1 MPVKK
6 PEGLRRLLLATA
18 LKDQPEKLQLYIDRG
33 GVTCRR
39 GRNLAFTYGYTLN
52 VVVEGYTGEV
62 DALMVPILAWVA
74 EQQPDLLDKPPYKPF
89 EFESELLDAN
99 SADVSINI
107 ELTENVLVDRTGA
120 REWSTRHLDEPVI
133 ADAFPGVCGV
143 SLVEALIAE
152 ASDPTP

>member
-1 MPVKK
+1 MKK

-18 LKDQPEKLQLYIDRG
+18 LKDQPEKLQMYVDRG
-33 GVTCRR
+33 DITCRR
-39 GRNLAFTYGYTLN
+39 GRNLAFQYGYTLN

-62 DALMVPILAWVA
+62 NALMVPVLAWIA
-74 EQQPDLLDKPPYKPF
+74 EQQPDLLDKAPYKPF

-107 ELTENVLVDRTGA
+107 ELTENVLVDRIGKS
-120 REWSTRHLDEPVI
+120 EWAARHLDEPVI

-143 SLVEALIAE
+143 SLVAGMIDSA
-152 ASDPTP
+152 ATPTP

>member
-1 MPVKK
+1 MKK

-18 LKDQPEKLQLYIDRG
+18 LKDQAEKLQLYIDRG
-33 GVTCRR
+33 SVTCRR

-52 VVVEGYTGEV
+52 IVVEGYTGDV

-74 EQQPDLLDKPPYKPF
+74 EQQPDLLDKPPYEPF
-89 EFESELLDAN
+89 EFESELLDAT

-107 ELTENVLVDRTGA
+107 KLTENVLVDRTGQ

-133 ADAFPGVCGV
+133 EDAFPGVCGV
-143 SLVEALIAE
+143 SLVEALVAE
-152 ASDPTP
+152 AGGPTP

>member
-1 MPVKK
+1 MKK

-18 LKDQPEKLQLYIDRG
+18 LKDQPEKLQLFVDRG

-74 EQQPDLLDKPPYKPF
+74 EQQPDLLDKPPYRPF

-107 ELTENVLVDRTGA
+107 ELTENVLVDRTG
-120 REWSTRHLDEPVI
+120 RSDWSARHLDEPVI

-143 SLVEALIAE
+143 SLVAGMIDSAI
-152 ASDPTP
+152 DPTP

>member
-1 MPVKK
+1 MKK

-33 GVTCRR
+33 GITCRR
-39 GRNLAFTYGYTLN
+39 GRNLAFQYGYTLN

-62 DALMVPILAWVA
+62 NALMVPVLAWVA

-89 EFESELLDAN
+89 EFESVLLDDD

-107 ELTENVLVDRTGA
+107 ELTENVLVNRMG
-120 REWSTRHLDEPVI
+120 RSEWSARHLDEPVI

-143 SLVEALIAE
+143 SLVAGMIDA
-152 ASDPTP
+152 ATAPTP

>member
-1 MPVKK
+1 MKK

-18 LKDQPEKLQLYIDRG
+18 LKDQAEKLQLYIDRG
-33 GVTCRR
+33 SVTCRR

-52 VVVEGYTGEV
+52 IVVEGYTGDV

-74 EQQPDLLDKPPYKPF
+74 EQQPDLLDKPPYEPF
-89 EFESELLDAN
+89 EFESELLDAT

-107 ELTENVLVDRTGA
+107 KLTENVLVDRTGQ

-133 ADAFPGVCGV
+133 EDAFPGVCGV
-143 SLVEALIAE
+143 SLVDALVAD
-152 ASDPTP
+152 ASEPMP

>member
-1 MPVKK
+1 MKK

-18 LKDQPEKLQLYIDRG
+18 LKDQAEKLQLYIDRG

-39 GRNLAFTYGYTLN
+39 GRNLAFAYSYTLS
-52 VVVEGYTGEV
+52 VVVEGYTGDV

-74 EQQPDLLDKPPYKPF
+74 EQQPDLLDKPPYEPF
-89 EFESELLDAN
+89 EFESELLDAT

-107 ELTENVLVDRTGA
+107 KLTENVLVDRTGQ

-133 ADAFPGVCGV
+133 EDAFPGVCGV

-152 ASDPTP
+152 ASEPTP

>member
-1 MPVKK
+1 MKK

-18 LKDQPEKLQLYIDRG
+18 LKDQPEKLQLFIDRG

-62 DALMVPILAWVA
+62 DALMVPVLAWVA
-74 EQQPDLLDKPPYKPF
+74 EQQPDLLDKPPYRPF

-107 ELTENVLVDRTGA
+107 ELTENVLVDRIG
-120 REWSTRHLDEPVI
+120 RSDWSARHLDEPVI

-143 SLVEALIAE
+143 SLVAGMIDSAI
-152 ASDPTP
+152 DPTP

>member
-18 LKDQPEKLQLYIDRG
+18 LKDQPEKLQLFIDRG
-33 GVTCRR
+33 GVICRR

-62 DALMVPILAWVA
+62 DALMVPVLAWVA
-74 EQQPDLLDKPPYKPF
+74 EQQPDLLDKPPYRPF

-107 ELTENVLVDRTGA
+107 ELTENVLVDRTGKST
-120 REWSTRHLDEPVI
+120 WSARHLNEPVL
-133 ADAFPGVCGV
+133 ADAFTGVCGV
-143 SLVEALIAE
+143 SLVAGMIDA
-152 ASDPTP
+152 ANSAP